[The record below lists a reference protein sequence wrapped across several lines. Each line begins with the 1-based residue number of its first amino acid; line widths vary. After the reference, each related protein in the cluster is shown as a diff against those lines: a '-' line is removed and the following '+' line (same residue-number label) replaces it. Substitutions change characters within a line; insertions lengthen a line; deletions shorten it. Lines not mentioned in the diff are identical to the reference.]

1 MMNADSD
8 EPDGMS
14 VTPHN
19 FSRSPVREVICRYHT
34 SMQAPF
40 EICFHKPYPGWAVIR
55 GRLADSLD
63 NRNDGPFHDLML
75 RYTDEFVLLPGDDPD
90 FLIVH
95 PHEIPPPVSSRQNRG
110 EMTEW
115 VIQGREK
122 GTDIRLRY
130 ALENETIIIV
140 FQAES
145 LLKREYSGPELMEWF
160 ETARED
166 IHMLFDMIVS
176 ETLQSRCE
184 Q

>member
-1 MMNADSD
+1 
-8 EPDGMS
+8 
-14 VTPHN
+14 
-19 FSRSPVREVICRYHT
+19 
-34 SMQAPF
+34 
-40 EICFHKPYPGWAVIR
+40 
-55 GRLADSLD
+55 
-63 NRNDGPFHDLML
+63 
-75 RYTDEFVLLPGDDPD
+75 
-90 FLIVH
+90 
-95 PHEIPPPVSSRQNRG
+95 
-110 EMTEW
+110 MTEW